1 MDFTFWSEHLFLYNS
16 ASLERLVKDCGFSV
30 VENEPGG
37 HMKIFLEDWI
47 SGYIVWYFYE
57 EELDK
62 GNIGWSSA

>member
-37 HMKIFLEDWI
+37 HMKIFLED
-47 SGYIVWYFYE
+47 
-57 EELDK
+57 
-62 GNIGWSSA
+62 